1 MNIHYNPK
9 EASGDSSPMIK
20 ISNISSEKKTILTRW
35 SNEIKSVRLDAY
47 KSATNAQSD
56 VPQEKKFRILGKKER
71 KPITFGIKP
80 IHLFRF

>member
-1 MNIHYNPK
+1 MNIHYSPR
-9 EASGDSSPMIK
+9 EASGDSLLMIK
-20 ISNISSEKKTILTRW
+20 ISNISSERKTISTQW
-35 SNEIKSVRLDAY
+35 NNEIKSVRLDVY
-47 KSATNAQSD
+47 KRGTNAQSD